1 MAVKISMNVKEVNR
15 AVHLALFVR
24 TSWEHLFANVH
35 QVPMETQ
42 GLVVP
47 NPINVSAM
55 PFVPI
60 L

>member
-1 MAVKISMNVKEVNR
+1 MNVKEVNR

-35 QVPMETQ
+35 QVPMETL

-55 PFVPI
+55 PFALI